1 MERRKFL
8 AGALSLLATP
18 ALVRASSLEYVPR
31 GLLLT
36 PPTDFVHFDTF
47 QVIITRQAL
56 VDNMHTKFCRNVE
69 WKLVSHDP
77 YREIFVFEKL
87 IDTFSVPSKP

>member
-8 AGALSLLATP
+8 TGALSLLAAP

-31 GLLLT
+31 GLVLT
-36 PPTDFVHFDTF
+36 PPTDFVHFSAF

-56 VDNMHTKFCRNVE
+56 VDNMHTKFYKDAE

-77 YREIFVFEKL
+77 YRETCIFEKSMGS
-87 IDTFSVPSKP
+87 FCVPSKT

>member
-31 GLLLT
+31 GLILT
-36 PPTDFVHFDTF
+36 PPTDFIHFDTF
-47 QVIITRQAL
+47 QVIITRQTL
-56 VDNMHTKFCRNVE
+56 VDNMHTKFHRDVE

-77 YREIFVFEKL
+77 YRETLIFEKSTNNL
-87 IDTFSVPSKP
+87 CVPSKP

>member
-31 GLLLT
+31 GLILT
-36 PPTDFVHFDTF
+36 PPTDFIHFDTF
-47 QVIITRQAL
+47 QVIITRQTL
-56 VDNMHTKFCRNVE
+56 VDNMHTKFHRDVE
-69 WKLVSHDP
+69 WKLMRHDP
-77 YREIFVFEKL
+77 YRETFIFEKS